1 MQLADYILENIEPIL
16 GEWEKFA
23 RTILPVTSEMD
34 QKELRDHAE
43 VLLRHIAKDM
53 KGPQS
58 PDQQQVKSQG
68 RRVFAHQE
76 GDNAAETH
84 AGDRLRS
91 GFTLMEMISEYRALR
106 ASVIRLWTKQI
117 GEANRENLEEL
128 TRFNEAIDEAMSDST
143 LQFTASL
150 DYSRDLLLGVLG
162 HDLRD
167 PLAAI
172 VMYATYL
179 TRSERLD
186 GDSAK
191 AVTRLFATASR
202 MRLMVADLLDYASTR
217 LGSKLPVHRVP
228 MQMDEVCR
236 RVIDEVEISHPDAP
250 LRMHAGGVLAGEWD
264 PIRVSQLLANLIGNA
279 VEHGASGATVDI
291 TLGGTEEQISIA
303 VHNSGAPIPPD
314 EQKKIFEPLVRGSR
328 ELATPTSVGLGLY
341 ISQEIAR
348 AHGGA
353 IAVES
358 SAGEG
363 TTFTV
368 SLPRYA
374 PSS

>member
-16 GEWEKFA
+16 AEWEKFA
-23 RTILPVTSEMD
+23 RTILPATSTMN
-34 QKELRDHAE
+34 QKELRDDAAA
-43 VLLRHIAKDM
+43 LLRHIAEDM
-53 KGPQS
+53 KGSQS
-58 PDQQQVKSQG
+58 QEQQQAKSQG
-68 RRVFAHQE
+68 RRVFAYQE
-76 GDNAAETH
+76 HDTASQTH
-84 AGDRLRS
+84 AGERLKS

-106 ASVIRLWTKQI
+106 ASVIRLWTEQI

-128 TRFNEAIDEAMSDST
+128 TRFNEAIDEAMGEST
-143 LQFTASL
+143 LRFTSGL

-167 PLAAI
+167 PLSAI
-172 VMYATYL
+172 VMYATFL
-179 TRSERLD
+179 TRTERLD
-186 GDSAK
+186 GDAAK

-217 LGSKLPVHRVP
+217 LGRRLPVHRAP
-228 MQMDEVCR
+228 IRMDDACR
-236 RVIDEVEISHPDAP
+236 RVIDEVEISHSGAS
-250 LRMHAGGVLAGEWD
+250 LHMHATGTLAGEWD
-264 PIRVSQLLANLIGNA
+264 PSRVSQLLANLIGNA

-291 TLGGTEEQISIA
+291 TLSGTEEQVSIA

-328 ELATPTSVGLGLY
+328 EMATPTSVGLGLY

-348 AHGGA
+348 AHGGT

-368 SLPRYA
+368 LLPRYA